1 MSRITVLA
9 SFLLIAVSVCAAR
22 EPWAPTQTAA
32 TGAQPVGHAA
42 IPVLLSKSLDAKKLK
57 VGDEVTAKTSVSL
70 RGGGILIPSGSI
82 VIGHVTSAEAR
93 SKGDPQSSLGLAF
106 DKVEVLGGKVLLIHG
121 LIRAVGPNPNP
132 EPNTGAAEA
141 GTIAADTGHDQ
152 GATVPGPVSYV
163 GELGSTDNHGPL
175 LSPHGSGVL
184 GIRNLQLDKNS
195 VLVTN
200 AKDLKLES
208 GTQFVIQ
215 AEVQQPVQ

>member
-152 GATVPGPVSYV
+152 GLLYRDRFPTSASWVLPTTTAHYLARTSAACSASATCN
-163 GELGSTDNHGPL
+163 ST
-175 LSPHGSGVL
+175 
-184 GIRNLQLDKNS
+184 R
-195 VLVTN
+195 
-200 AKDLKLES
+200 
-208 GTQFVIQ
+208 TQSW
-215 AEVQQPVQ
+215 